1 MTRVNIYLPRDLAES
16 AREADINVSA
26 IAQEALELELR
37 RRSLLTWLEE
47 VGDLPA
53 LTDALMDD
61 APIHDDLMP
70 DSQ

>member
-61 APIHDDLMP
+61 ALIHDDLMP

>member
-47 VGDLPA
+47 VDRK
-53 LTDALMDD
+53 
-61 APIHDDLMP
+61 
-70 DSQ
+70 SVV